1 MENILIRSQ
10 LSTLADIVDHRK
22 LYIVFI
28 VNKHNMGVELSMS
41 VNLSVT
47 TQTTGSWNEPVQ
59 TNTTY
64 C

>member
-1 MENILIRSQ
+1 MENILIRPQ

-47 TQTTGSWNEPVQ
+47 TQTTGS
-59 TNTTY
+59 
-64 C
+64 